1 MASAES
7 GESKPTG
14 EEGAAANPE
23 HINLKVRKPFS
34 SGEVWVFLFLFFG
47 TAFLLIS
54 QVMGQDGN
62 IVQFKIKKHTA
73 LKKLMSTYC
82 ERAGLA
88 LQVALL
94 AKLVFFTFQKYG

>member
-34 SGEVWVFLFLFFG
+34 SGEVWVFLFLLGVPVPVFWDCIFVDLPGDG
-47 TAFLLIS
+47 TGWQHCTVQDQETHSSEKTDVHLL
-54 QVMGQDGN
+54 
-62 IVQFKIKKHTA
+62 
-73 LKKLMSTYC
+73 
-82 ERAGLA
+82 
-88 LQVALL
+88 
-94 AKLVFFTFQKYG
+94 